1 MSSLCLRLV
10 VSSLLLRRRRRFKK
24 SRQTSSS
31 SSFQTFLDS
40 TIESRERKKT
50 VENDEKEEFEQRRG
64 EGRGRG
70 RWSGANAFEGE
81 RERERERR
89 RVAACFENNDDYKER
104 NRFLTVSFFF
114 FSLDFSK
121 KKEQEVKKTGEVKR
135 LYTVRFDFHQV
146 ITNKI

>member
-10 VSSLLLRRRRRFKK
+10 VSSLLLRRRRFKK
-24 SRQTSSS
+24 SRQTSS

-70 RWSGANAFEGE
+70 RWSGANAIEG
-81 RERERERR
+81 ERERERR

>member
-50 VENDEKEEFEQRRG
+50 VENDEKEEFGQRRG

-121 KKEQEVKKTGEVKR
+121 KKEQEVNKTGEVKR

>member
-70 RWSGANAFEGE
+70 RWRGASASEG
-81 RERERERR
+81 ERERERR

>member
-1 MSSLCLRLV
+1 VEWRERV
-10 VSSLLLRRRRRFKK
+10 RRR
-24 SRQTSSS
+24 
-31 SSFQTFLDS
+31 
-40 TIESRERKKT
+40 
-50 VENDEKEEFEQRRG
+50 
-64 EGRGRG
+64 
-70 RWSGANAFEGE
+70 E

>member
-1 MSSLCLRLV
+1 LV

-81 RERERERR
+81 RERERR

>member
-70 RWSGANAFEGE
+70 RWSGANTIEGE
-81 RERERERR
+81 RERERG

>member
-10 VSSLLLRRRRRFKK
+10 VSSLLRRRRRRFKK

-81 RERERERR
+81 RERERR

>member
-10 VSSLLLRRRRRFKK
+10 VSSLLRRRRRRFKK

>member
-1 MSSLCLRLV
+1 LV

-70 RWSGANAFEGE
+70 RWSGANTIEGE

>member
-24 SRQTSSS
+24 SRQTSS

-70 RWSGANAFEGE
+70 RWSGANAIEG
-81 RERERERR
+81 ERERERR

>member
-1 MSSLCLRLV
+1 V
-10 VSSLLLRRRRRFKK
+10 K
-24 SRQTSSS
+24 
-31 SSFQTFLDS
+31 
-40 TIESRERKKT
+40 
-50 VENDEKEEFEQRRG
+50 G
-64 EGRGRG
+64 EG
-70 RWSGANAFEGE
+70 EGGGVARTRSKE
-81 RERERERR
+81 RERERG

>member
-1 MSSLCLRLV
+1 LV

-24 SRQTSSS
+24 SRQTSS

-70 RWSGANAFEGE
+70 RWSGANAIEG
-81 RERERERR
+81 ERERERR

>member
-10 VSSLLLRRRRRFKK
+10 VSSLLRRRRFK
-24 SRQTSSS
+24 SRQT

-70 RWSGANAFEGE
+70 RWSGANAIEG
-81 RERERERR
+81 ERERR
-89 RVAACFENNDDYKER
+89 RVAACFENNDDYKKR
-104 NRFLTVSFFF
+104 NRLLTVSFFF
-114 FSLDFSK
+114 FLRIFPRRKS
-121 KKEQEVKKTGEVKR
+121 QEVKKTGEVKH
-135 LYTVRFDFHQV
+135 L
-146 ITNKI
+146 

>member
-31 SSFQTFLDS
+31 SSFQTFLVS

-70 RWSGANAFEGE
+70 RWSGANAIEG
-81 RERERERR
+81 ERERERR

>member
-10 VSSLLLRRRRRFKK
+10 VSSLLRRRRRRFKK
-24 SRQTSSS
+24 SRQTSSSS

-70 RWSGANAFEGE
+70 RWSGANAFEG
-81 RERERERR
+81 ERERERR

>member
-70 RWSGANAFEGE
+70 RWSGANTIEGE
-81 RERERERR
+81 RERG

-121 KKEQEVKKTGEVKR
+121 KKEQEVKKTGEVKH
-135 LYTVRFDFHQV
+135 L
-146 ITNKI
+146 

>member
-1 MSSLCLRLV
+1 L
-10 VSSLLLRRRRRFKK
+10 KK

-70 RWSGANAFEGE
+70 RWSGANAIEG
-81 RERERERR
+81 ERERERR

>member
-121 KKEQEVKKTGEVKR
+121 KKEQEVKKTGEVKH

>member
-1 MSSLCLRLV
+1 LSSLCLRLV

-70 RWSGANAFEGE
+70 RWSGANAIEG
-81 RERERERR
+81 ERERERR

>member
-81 RERERERR
+81 RERERR

>member
-10 VSSLLLRRRRRFKK
+10 VSSLLLRRRRFKK
-24 SRQTSSS
+24 SRQTS

-70 RWSGANAFEGE
+70 RWSGANAIEG
-81 RERERERR
+81 ERERERR

>member
-10 VSSLLLRRRRRFKK
+10 VSSLLLRRRRRRFKK

-31 SSFQTFLDS
+31 SSSFQTFLDKS
-40 TIESRERKKT
+40 NLAKGRRPSRTTKRRSSSREEAK
-50 VENDEKEEFEQRRG
+50 G
-64 EGRGRG
+64 EGGGGGVARTR
-70 RWSGANAFEGE
+70 SKE

>member
-1 MSSLCLRLV
+1 LV

-70 RWSGANAFEGE
+70 RWSGANAIEG
-81 RERERERR
+81 ERERERR

>member
-1 MSSLCLRLV
+1 MEWRKRA
-10 VSSLLLRRRRRFKK
+10 RR
-24 SRQTSSS
+24 
-31 SSFQTFLDS
+31 
-40 TIESRERKKT
+40 
-50 VENDEKEEFEQRRG
+50 
-64 EGRGRG
+64 
-70 RWSGANAFEGE
+70 

>member
-1 MSSLCLRLV
+1 MARTRS
-10 VSSLLLRRRRRFKK
+10 K
-24 SRQTSSS
+24 
-31 SSFQTFLDS
+31 
-40 TIESRERKKT
+40 
-50 VENDEKEEFEQRRG
+50 
-64 EGRGRG
+64 
-70 RWSGANAFEGE
+70 E

-121 KKEQEVKKTGEVKR
+121 KEQEVKKTGEVKR

>member
-70 RWSGANAFEGE
+70 RWSGANAIEG
-81 RERERERR
+81 ERERERR

>member
-10 VSSLLLRRRRRFKK
+10 VSSLLLLRRRRFKK

-81 RERERERR
+81 RERERR

>member
-40 TIESRERKKT
+40 TISNLAKGRRPSRTTKRRSSSREGAK
-50 VENDEKEEFEQRRG
+50 G
-64 EGRGRG
+64 EGGGGGVARTR
-70 RWSGANAFEGE
+70 SKE

>member
-10 VSSLLLRRRRRFKK
+10 VSSLLLLRRRRFKK
-24 SRQTSSS
+24 SRQTSS

>member
-10 VSSLLLRRRRRFKK
+10 VSNLLRRRRRRFKK
-24 SRQTSSS
+24 SRQTSS

-70 RWSGANAFEGE
+70 RWSGANAIEG
-81 RERERERR
+81 ERERERR

>member
-10 VSSLLLRRRRRFKK
+10 VSSLLRRRRRFKK

-70 RWSGANAFEGE
+70 RWSGANAIEG
-81 RERERERR
+81 ERERERR

>member
-10 VSSLLLRRRRRFKK
+10 VSSLLRRRRRRFKK
-24 SRQTSSS
+24 SRQTSS

-70 RWSGANAFEGE
+70 RWSGANAIEG
-81 RERERERR
+81 ERERERR